1 MAILVYRHFFLQ
13 IMTGKCTKTRLACV
27 TREPVMQYMG
37 NKYCI
42 IIVTVRAHCNYYLAI
57 ESFGS
62 WERKV
67 CM

>member
-1 MAILVYRHFFLQ
+1 
-13 IMTGKCTKTRLACV
+13 MTGKCTKTRLACV